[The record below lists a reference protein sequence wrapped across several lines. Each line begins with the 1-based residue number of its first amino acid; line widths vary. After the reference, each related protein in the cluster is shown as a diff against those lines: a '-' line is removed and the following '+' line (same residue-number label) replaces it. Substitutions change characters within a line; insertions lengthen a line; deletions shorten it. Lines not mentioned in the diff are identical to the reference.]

1 MQCKN
6 TAEKSGMSFVGFSE
20 SKLLVNEYK
29 QSNFHGASELSPA
42 LSEDSGQDTA

>member
-20 SKLLVNEYK
+20 SKLLEYK